1 MSFQDISKIA
11 GSAMAA
17 QTVRLNTIASNLANA
32 DSAAGSE
39 GETYR
44 ARKPVFSAVMDGPG
58 ASGAG
63 GRVQVLDVVQSDEPL
78 RKVYEPG
85 HPMANADGMVFY
97 PNVNQVAEMT
107 DMMSASRAFET
118 NVEVLGRIK
127 SMLVSFIFGS
137 IDALKGAGLADW
149 MPAQLLNLPLSEQG
163 LAWLVPSVMVLGV
176 AVVIDRMLG
185 KHSEA
190 IA

>member
-1 MSFQDISKIA
+1 MTFKDISQIA

-32 DSAAGSE
+32 DSVSGTEQQA
-39 GETYR
+39 YR
-44 ARKPVFSAVMDGPG
+44 ARKPVFAAVMTGQAFGDTAAAG
-58 ASGAG
+58 A
-63 GRVQVLDVVQSDEPL
+63 RVQVLDVLESAEPV

-127 SMLVSFIFGS
+127 SMQQSL
-137 IDALKGAGLADW
+137 LK
-149 MPAQLLNLPLSEQG
+149 
-163 LAWLVPSVMVLGV
+163 LG
-176 AVVIDRMLG
+176 
-185 KHSEA
+185 EA
-190 IA
+190 

>member
-32 DSAAGSE
+32 DSVAGSE

-44 ARKPVFSAVMDGPG
+44 ARKPVFAAVMDGPG

-78 RKVYEPG
+78 SNTR
-85 HPMANADGMVFY
+85 
-97 PNVNQVAEMT
+97 
-107 DMMSASRAFET
+107 R
-118 NVEVLGRIK
+118 
-127 SMLVSFIFGS
+127 
-137 IDALKGAGLADW
+137 GLT
-149 MPAQLLNLPLSEQG
+149 PFQPRL
-163 LAWLVPSVMVLGV
+163 
-176 AVVIDRMLG
+176 
-185 KHSEA
+185 
-190 IA
+190 

>member
-32 DSAAGSE
+32 DSVAGSE

-44 ARKPVFSAVMDGPG
+44 ARKPVFTTLMDGNGAAVGQVQVMD
-58 ASGAG
+58 
-63 GRVQVLDVVQSDEPL
+63 VVESNEPL

-107 DMMSASRAFET
+107 DMISASRAFET

-127 SMLVSFIFGS
+127 SMQQS
-137 IDALKGAGLADW
+137 ILK
-149 MPAQLLNLPLSEQG
+149 
-163 LAWLVPSVMVLGV
+163 LG
-176 AVVIDRMLG
+176 
-185 KHSEA
+185 EA
-190 IA
+190 

>member
-1 MSFQDISKIA
+1 MTFKDISQIA

-32 DSAAGSE
+32 DSVAGSE
-39 GETYR
+39 GEAYR
-44 ARKPVFSAVMDGPG
+44 ARKPVFAAVMNQGLGVADGSS
-58 ASGAG
+58 A
-63 GRVQVLDVVQSDEPL
+63 RVQVLDVVESDEPL

-127 SMLVSFIFGS
+127 AMQQSL
-137 IDALKGAGLADW
+137 LK
-149 MPAQLLNLPLSEQG
+149 
-163 LAWLVPSVMVLGV
+163 LGE
-176 AVVIDRMLG
+176 G
-185 KHSEA
+185 
-190 IA
+190 